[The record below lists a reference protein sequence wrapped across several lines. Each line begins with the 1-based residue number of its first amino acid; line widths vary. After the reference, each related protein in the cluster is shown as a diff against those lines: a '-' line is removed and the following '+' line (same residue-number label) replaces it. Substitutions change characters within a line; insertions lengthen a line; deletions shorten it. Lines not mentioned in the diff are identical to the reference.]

1 MTRSCVYDKK
11 KWFYARFVVVGPEVV
26 VIKESIWQEYLQS
39 FITVRREEVRKLST
53 TGSVV
58 NISSPEKRLNC
69 GIVTIQIWFRP
80 KI

>member
-11 KWFYARFVVVGPEVV
+11 KWFHARFVAVGPEVV

-39 FITVRREEVRKLST
+39 FITIRREEVRKLST

>member
-11 KWFYARFVVVGPEVV
+11 KWFYARFVAVGPEVV

-39 FITVRREEVRKLST
+39 FITIRREEVRKLST